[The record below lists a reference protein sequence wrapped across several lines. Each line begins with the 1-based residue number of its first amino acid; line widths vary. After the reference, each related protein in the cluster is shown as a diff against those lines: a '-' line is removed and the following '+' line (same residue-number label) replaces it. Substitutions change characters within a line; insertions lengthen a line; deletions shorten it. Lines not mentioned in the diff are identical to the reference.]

1 MTRKQKRLMMLCAG
15 LAVLAVAAGL
25 VLYAMRDNIVFFY
38 TPSDIT
44 EKAIPPGTRI
54 RLGGLVEQGSGDPG
68 DEALLA
74 YMDTLL

>member
-44 EKAIPPGTRI
+44 EKAIPPAHASDWVGWWSRAAS
-54 RLGGLVEQGSGDPG
+54 RRAKERS
-68 DEALLA
+68 
-74 YMDTLL
+74 